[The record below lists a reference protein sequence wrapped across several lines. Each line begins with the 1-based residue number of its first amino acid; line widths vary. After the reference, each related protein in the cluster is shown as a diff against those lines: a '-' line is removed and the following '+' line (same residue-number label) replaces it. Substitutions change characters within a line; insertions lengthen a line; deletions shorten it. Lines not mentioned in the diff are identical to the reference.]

1 MKGVRFLTAALG
13 AILLA
18 AGAAQAGKFDG
29 QTIRVQFWGG
39 SDGLV
44 LRKYVVEPFERE
56 TGAKIVVEEGNTSG
70 SIAKVRAQMAD
81 PQLDVIFLD
90 DIGVLTLKSE
100 GALERLDL
108 ARMPNAADIHPNYRV
123 GDGYGI
129 GIFNYITTILYNP
142 DKVKAPTSWAD
153 LWKPE
158 LKGKVLSPKI
168 TDTQGLLFTVMA
180 AQLNGGNL
188 DNLDAAWDKLTA
200 FRPNIYSFIENRA
213 LAAEA
218 LNNGDAVVAV
228 DIPYYFKPYI
238 ERGYKIAM
246 TTDLKEGFFSITG
259 SAALVKGGK
268 GNKDVAYAF
277 INQALTP
284 SAQAG
289 LAVDLW
295 YGPTNAKTQVPD
307 NVAKFMVHTVKQ
319 FENAIQVDRLKLL
332 DKRQSIIDKW
342 NQTMT
347 R

>member
-1 MKGVRFLTAALG
+1 MKSVRFLMMAFG
-13 AILLA
+13 AFLLT
-18 AGAAQAGKFDG
+18 AGAVQAGKFDG

-44 LRKYVVEPFERE
+44 LRKYVVERFERE
-56 TGAKIVVEEGNTSG
+56 TGAKVVVEEGNTSG

-90 DIGVLTLKSE
+90 DIGVLTLRNE
-100 GALERLDL
+100 GALEKLDL
-108 ARMPNAADIHPNYRV
+108 SRMPNATDVHPAYRV
-123 GDGYGI
+123 GEGYGI

-142 DKVKAPTSWAD
+142 DKIKAPTSWAD

-158 LKGKVLSPKI
+158 FKGKVLSPKI
-168 TDTQGLLFTVMA
+168 TDTQGLLITIMA
-180 AQLNGGNL
+180 AQLNGGSL
-188 DNLDAAWDKLTA
+188 DNLDPAWAKLAAL
-200 FRPNIYSFIENRA
+200 RPNIFAFIENRA

-218 LNNGDAVVAV
+218 LNSGEAVIAV
-228 DIPYYFKPYI
+228 DIPYYFKPHI

-277 INQALTP
+277 IDQALSP

-289 LAVDLW
+289 FATDLW
-295 YGPTNAKTQVPD
+295 YGPTNVKTQVPA
-307 NVAKFMVHTVKQ
+307 NVAKFMVHTVQQ
-319 FENAIQVDRLKLL
+319 FEKAIKVDRLKLL
-332 DKRQSIIDKW
+332 EKRQHIIDKW